1 MLIGDSWLWRDGQSI
16 AGQFVETE
24 WVSSLAE
31 VRNRPRQAVPA
42 WLAVDTVH
50 ADRVRRGLPEAACG
64 ASVLQVLN
72 PCLRADRLGEADA
85 ICFAPLN
92 KYVLKLGGM
101 NHEGEVH
108 YFADLLGATGYL
120 CKLNTPATCGR
131 RACPRVF
138 LWETR
143 PRGPA
148 CSASLMPPG

>member
-42 WLAVDTVH
+42 LLAVGTVH
-50 ADRVRRGLPEAACG
+50 ADRAWRGLPEAACG
-64 ASVLQVLN
+64 ASVLHVLN
-72 PCLRADRLGEADA
+72 PCLQAARLGDVDA

-92 KYVLKLGGM
+92 KYALKLVGM

-108 YFADLLGATGYL
+108 HFAEFVGATGYF
-120 CKLNTPATCGR
+120 CKLKTLPTCGG

-143 PRGPA
+143 LRGPA